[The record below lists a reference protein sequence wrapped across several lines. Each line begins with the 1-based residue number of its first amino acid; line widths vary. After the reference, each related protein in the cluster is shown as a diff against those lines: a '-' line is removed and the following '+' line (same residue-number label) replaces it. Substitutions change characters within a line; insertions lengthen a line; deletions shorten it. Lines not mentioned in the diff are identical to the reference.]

1 MVFDDKS
8 IAPMGALHIEVLNEV
23 PALTE
28 RLLREAPAYSGVLRG
43 RIFQPVVVAD
53 LPLRV
58 GESAQQ
64 SGYGVCLETVQPKE
78 MGGGFR
84 AVVRVFSAEAEPAG
98 IIPWMGARKTALDI
112 PEYYFLVNRR
122 LGKIEQLT
130 VSQPEMLGCIG
141 TLGVY
146 WQRFDFGA
154 NDQECRLIKVVFRPV
169 EGFER
174 TISSPRLEIVPSK
187 D

>member
-8 IAPMGALHIEVLNEV
+8 IASMSALHIAV
-23 PALTE
+23 PLEASALAE
-28 RLLREAPAYSGVLRG
+28 RLQREAPAYSGVLRG

-122 LGKIEQLT
+122 LGKIEELT

-154 NDQECRLIKVVFRPV
+154 NDEESRLVKVVFRPV
-169 EGFER
+169 DEFER
-174 TISSPRLEIVPSK
+174 KIASPRLEIIPRK